1 MKHVRLT
8 RLATGALAA
17 ALAVSLVGCGA
28 GNQTPSASSAPAAA
42 STTATTAR
50 KTQIQLYY
58 ADAQCDFLQTR
69 TVELNELT
77 PETLLQVLQANGMLD
92 KDVKVQNWLATDRD
106 DPYRD
111 TVLTLDLSKAF
122 QDQLSANAATE
133 HTILASLVNTFLDA
147 YRATEITLTADG
159 KPLEAKTVQT
169 SEPFTYMNLALTPT
183 FQTEATIDGKQETLT
198 LTWASAMGCA
208 IGYDANSLKLDPTS
222 SIAPLA
228 FRGIDQTD
236 VTFTVMLSSTPA
248 AQLVEESKQQ
258 SEYAESTVTLER
270 SGYQA
275 TRLTLPD
282 TPREKD
288 VDYTGSREAHLVHL
302 LLPPRQPA
310 EGTPAQAGRHGQQLL
325 PDHAGQ
331 LNLPSLLPLPF
342 GILHGGGFSLGFD
355 RMRQTGYN
363 KPIILWY
370 SGGDV

>member
-17 ALAVSLVGCGA
+17 ALAVSLVGCGRE
-28 GNQTPSASSAPAAA
+28 NQPPSVSSAPAAA
-42 STTATTAR
+42 STAATSSR

-77 PETLLQVLQANGMLD
+77 PQTLLRVLQANGMLD
-92 KDVKVQNWLATDRD
+92 KDVKMQNWLATDRD

-183 FQTEATIDGKQETLT
+183 FQTEATIDGKQEPLT

-228 FRGIDQTD
+228 FRGIDHTD

-248 AQLVEESKQQ
+248 AQLVEESKEQ
-258 SEYAESTVTLER
+258 SEYAESTVTLTR

-282 TPREKD
+282 TPHEKD
-288 VDYTGSREAHLVHL
+288 VDYTVPVLYFLEAGKHTWCISYS
-302 LLPPRQPA
+302 LPASQQKALQPKLDA
-310 EGTPAQAGRHGQQLL
+310 MANSFCLTTP
-325 PDHAGQ
+325 D
-331 LNLPSLLPLPF
+331 N
-342 GILHGGGFSLGFD
+342 
-355 RMRQTGYN
+355 
-363 KPIILWY
+363 
-370 SGGDV
+370 